1 MLKASADLPM
11 LDTVDNAAAHR
22 TVRALNEII
31 DAAAGVLSE
40 QSLQSTLLEMARA
53 LGRIV
58 PYTSIAIYE
67 VDWTA
72 RELVPVFA
80 NGLYV
85 DATLAER
92 PSLDGSITG
101 GAVLRGEAV
110 NLDAGHPTIAE
121 YQMPGTSYSAREA
134 FLVVPLM
141 GSSAAIGTLNLW
153 REGEDNA
160 HFSDEETELARRF
173 ATLAAIAWDNAVQ
186 HDRLQRQALTDELT
200 GLSNRRHCF
209 AELSA
214 ELARA
219 RRDGAS
225 VSLALLD
232 LDDFKAINDG
242 YGHPA
247 GDVALRAV
255 AEALA
260 GAVRA
265 GDVVCRI
272 GGEEFAVILPGASA
286 EVAAAGAYRLLEAVR
301 RATIPIGRQLTVSA
315 GVASAPQDGSDAV
328 TLLQAADVRLM
339 RSKNAGKDR
348 VTGPPRPDASDPR
361 DR

>member
-1 MLKASADLPM
+1 MVIP
-11 LDTVDNAAAHR
+11 VDNAAAHR

-31 DAAAGVLSE
+31 DAAAGVLAE
-40 QSLQSTLLEMARA
+40 QSLQSTLLEMASA

-67 VDWTA
+67 VDWPA
-72 RELVPVFA
+72 RRLVPVFA
-80 NGLYV
+80 NGQYV

-92 PSLDGSITG
+92 PSLDASITG
-101 GAVLRGEAV
+101 SAVLRGEAI

-121 YQMPGTSYSAREA
+121 FQMPGTSYSARES

-141 GSSAAIGTLNLW
+141 GSDRAIGTLNVW
-153 REGEDNA
+153 REGVDDA
-160 HFSDEETELARRF
+160 HFTEEEVELARRF

-186 HDRLQRQALTDELT
+186 RERLQRQALTDDLT

-214 ELARA
+214 ELARS
-219 RRDGAS
+219 RRDGGS

-247 GDVALRAV
+247 GDAALRAV
-255 AEALA
+255 AEALT

-272 GGEEFAVILPGASA
+272 GGEEFAVILPGVSA
-286 EVAAAGAYRLLEAVR
+286 EVAAAGAQRLLEAVR
-301 RATIPIGRQLTVSA
+301 DVAMPIGRRLTVSA
-315 GVASAPQDGSDAV
+315 GVASAPQDGADAV